1 MATYYK
7 YAERDA
13 DSQVNWAE
21 VGKGISDMLKEEV
34 NIREQKKAA
43 YDKAYRE
50 DTEQLAN
57 APQGKWQDG
66 NRTVNNFAHDMMAQQ
81 LIDYK
86 LLKSGQMNERDY
98 TLRRENYKSQS
109 NTLFD
114 LQKLLQAER
123 QSTIDLYQSQE
134 IQGMNI
140 SNMADVEAYT
150 DFANA
155 SAVIDPYAANINMS
169 IFEDKVVDGKTVR
182 VVKKSTPVNVL
193 KGQIVQ
199 KIPTFKVEQAITKDV
214 DSLGDDIDFIYQAAT
229 TSKAGTITE
238 LIGYGAFQGEY
249 KKKDSKG
256 NPLYPQFADS
266 VKKVDDAIEQTINK
280 YFANPY
286 NISSV
291 LTENTGKYSAESYV
305 WDKDEASKDK
315 SKLLKKIDP
324 LTGLTTLDTD
334 APHYDEQVAEARE
347 WVKKRML
354 SQLDS
359 KRQLKTTSQLQLQEP
374 REQSEAKLDR
384 IERGKAQIEAAGAW
398 NKLYTGTTAAEKK
411 AAADILLGTPGA
423 KEMGLLKIDLESNP
437 GTVILKYANSKLN
450 REIPMKGVSLDNFS
464 ASGVEVHGVADTK
477 KALAAGGGGRGYGGD
492 IDFTGV
498 SAGRAGAEP
507 APISIPVDIFKA
519 KSDKSAEAIQK
530 MLPEGF
536 IAEDT
541 GTWALGTNTVRITA
555 PDGREITYKSDVS
568 PKDIIAQKAAIENF
582 IKPKAGTTGG
592 VGAKY

>member
-1 MATYYK
+1 
-7 YAERDA
+7 
-13 DSQVNWAE
+13 
-21 VGKGISDMLKEEV
+21 
-34 NIREQKKAA
+34 
-43 YDKAYRE
+43 
-50 DTEQLAN
+50 
-57 APQGKWQDG
+57 
-66 NRTVNNFAHDMMAQQ
+66 
-81 LIDYK
+81 
-86 LLKSGQMNERDY
+86 
-98 TLRRENYKSQS
+98 
-109 NTLFD
+109 
-114 LQKLLQAER
+114 
-123 QSTIDLYQSQE
+123 
-134 IQGMNI
+134 
-140 SNMADVEAYT
+140 MADVEAYT

-182 VVKKSTPVNVL
+182 VIKKSTPVNVL

-199 KIPTFKVEQAITKDV
+199 KIPTFKVEQAITKDI

-256 NPLYPQFADS
+256 NPFADS

-359 KRQLKTTSQLQLQEP
+359 KRQLKTTSQIQLQEP
-374 REQSEAKLDR
+374 REPSEAKLNR
-384 IERGKAQIEAAGAW
+384 AEKEKMQLNAASAW
-398 NKLYTGTTAAEKK
+398 NQLYTGGTPADKQSAAET
-411 AAADILLGTPGA
+411 LVGLPSA
-423 KEMGLLKIDLESNP
+423 KEMGLLKVDLASKP
-437 GTVILKYANSKLN
+437 GTVILKYENSKLN
-450 REIPMKGVSLDNFS
+450 REIPMKGRTFEDFA
-464 ASGVEVHGVADTK
+464 ASGVELHGITDKK
-477 KALAAGGGGRGYGGD
+477 KASQAGTGSKVYSD

-498 SAGRAGAEP
+498 TAGRAGAEP
-507 APISIPVDIFKA
+507 VPIVIPVDVFKA
-519 KSDKSAEAIQK
+519 KSDKSADAIQK
-530 MLPEGF
+530 YLPNGY

-541 GTWALGTNTVRITA
+541 GTWMLGTNTVKITA
-555 PDGREITYKSDVS
+555 PDGREISYKSDAKS
-568 PKDIIAQKAAIENF
+568 PKDIITQKAAIENF
-582 IKPKAGTTGG
+582 LKPKTGTAKTGELD
-592 VGAKY
+592 